1 MKSKDQQLLEEAYNQ
16 VSSAKIVRRATEE
29 ELKQLREYCNEAAL
43 DDERFGHIFLKGL
56 DLTKG
61 WVWDIEDEGD
71 FFVSVRDSTTKARVT
86 KMKGYTTFGLSSKDK
101 EDVYWMGQVDFN
113 YAADSRAIEEFE
125 KFSKLKKELPEL
137 EGVF

>member
-1 MKSKDQQLLEEAYNQ
+1 VKTRDQQLLEEAYNQ

-29 ELKQLREYCNEAAL
+29 ELQRIRDFC
-43 DDERFGHIFLKGL
+43 DDHDFEQRFANTFLKSL
-56 DLTKG
+56 DLSEG

-71 FFVSVRDSTTKARVT
+71 FFVSVKDSNTKPKAI
-86 KMKGYTTFGLSSKDK
+86 KMKGYTTFGLSEKDK
-101 EDVYWMGQVDFN
+101 EEVYWMGPIDFN
-113 YAADSRAIEEFE
+113 PRADSRAIEEFE